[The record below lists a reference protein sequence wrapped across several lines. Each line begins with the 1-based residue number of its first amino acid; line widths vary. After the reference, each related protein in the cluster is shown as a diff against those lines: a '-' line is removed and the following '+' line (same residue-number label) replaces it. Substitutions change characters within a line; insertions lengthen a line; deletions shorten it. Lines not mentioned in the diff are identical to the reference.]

1 MAADFSVPVSFAGY
15 VSAAYTLAAVI
26 SGIGAFFWIG
36 GVEKQRFLML
46 NVTLLGVTTLLI
58 ATTQQFYWLLA
69 LRLLAGLLGGTT
81 MGVGIGLLL
90 NAAPAALHG
99 RMLATVIAS
108 FSLVSI
114 VGMPGMLYLCE
125 VASWRVALAAIG
137 GLCLLAAVLVALFV
151 PRDAPQ
157 PQAAA
162 PVTLDRRLLLFAAAA
177 GLTQFSPMLL
187 IPVLAPLLTQR
198 LQVVDAHLSWLFF
211 IGGVAGYLATVLA
224 GRWLQRFGAVT
235 LTVGATL
242 LLLGSLW
249 LVARGGDGRVSRG
262 GLCAAGGDLFPEHA
276 LAGQS
281 ATRRL
286 RRTANRPDTPERHG
300 GLLAL
305 LHAAERRPHPAQ
317 FATSVMAVRAECRR
331 RRTAQR
337 LAAGAAVSARRLINH
352 LTIHIGAINV
362 AIVSQGH
369 QHEPLLRRRGAVG
382 VAQLLQRRDRRI
394 EHHEI
399 RLFADVEV
407 ADFVVQRQRAG
418 TAQGGM
424 IERFYGGEPVMLQL
438 ADLVRLTQRA

>member
-1 MAADFSVPVSFAGY
+1 MTPTRKLTAIALVIAFIQFTNALEYMVFNPIFLYMAADFSVPVSYAGY

-26 SGIGAFFWIG
+26 SGIGAFYWIG
-36 GVEKQRFLML
+36 GVKKRRFLL
-46 NVTLLGVTTLLI
+46 FNVALLGVTTLLI
-58 ATTQQFYWLLA
+58 AATRQFYWLLA

-114 VGMPGMLYLCE
+114 IGMPGMLYLCE
-125 VASWRVALAAIG
+125 VANWRVALAAIG

-162 PVTLDRRLLLFAAAA
+162 PVTLDRRLLLFASAA

-198 LQVVDAHLSWLFF
+198 LQVADAHLAWLFL

-235 LTVGATL
+235 LTVSATL

-249 LVARGGDGRVSRG
+249 LAACGGDRG
-262 GLCAAGGDLFPEHA
+262 ELFMIA
-276 LAGQS
+276 
-281 ATRRL
+281 
-286 RRTANRPDTPERHG
+286 
-300 GLLAL
+300 
-305 LHAAERRPHPAQ
+305 
-317 FATSVMAVRAECRR
+317 F
-331 RRTAQR
+331 
-337 LAAGAAVSARRLINH
+337 LAAAYARL
-352 LTIHIGAINV
+352 V
-362 AIVSQGH
+362 AISSLSMRW
-369 QHEPLLRRRGAVG
+369 P
-382 VAQLLQRRDRRI
+382 DN
-394 EHHEI
+394 
-399 RLFADVEV
+399 
-407 ADFVVQRQRAG
+407 RQRAAFG
-418 TAQGGM
+418 TLQTALIHLSATVAFLLSSALLSGGLT
-424 IERFYGGEPVMLQL
+424 PLDLQ
-438 ADLVRLTQRA
+438 RLLWLCALSAVVAAPLSVWLQARLRQRAA

>member
-1 MAADFSVPVSFAGY
+1 MTPTRKLTAIALVIAFIQFTNALEYMAFNPIFLYMAADFSVPVSFAGY

-249 LVARGGDGRVSRG
+249 LVARGGDRG
-262 GLCAAGGDLFPEHA
+262 ELFMVA
-276 LAGQS
+276 
-281 ATRRL
+281 
-286 RRTANRPDTPERHG
+286 
-300 GLLAL
+300 
-305 LHAAERRPHPAQ
+305 
-317 FATSVMAVRAECRR
+317 F
-331 RRTAQR
+331 
-337 LAAGAAVSARRLINH
+337 LAAAYARL
-352 LTIHIGAINV
+352 V
-362 AIVSQGH
+362 AISSLSMRW
-369 QHEPLLRRRGAVG
+369 P
-382 VAQLLQRRDRRI
+382 DN
-394 EHHEI
+394 
-399 RLFADVEV
+399 
-407 ADFVVQRQRAG
+407 RQRAAFG
-418 TAQGGM
+418 VLQTALIHLSATVAFLLSSTLLSGGLT
-424 IERFYGGEPVMLQL
+424 PLSLQ
-438 ADLVRLTQRA
+438 RLLWLCTLSAVAVAPLSVWLQARLCQRDAS

>member
-1 MAADFSVPVSFAGY
+1 MTPTRKLTAIALVIAFIQFTNALEYMVFNPIFLYMAADFSVPVSYAGY

-46 NVTLLGVTTLLI
+46 NITLLGVTTLLI

-198 LQVVDAHLSWLFF
+198 LQVADAHLSWLFL

-249 LVARGGDGRVSRG
+249 LAARGGDRG
-262 GLCAAGGDLFPEHA
+262 ELFMVA
-276 LAGQS
+276 
-281 ATRRL
+281 
-286 RRTANRPDTPERHG
+286 
-300 GLLAL
+300 
-305 LHAAERRPHPAQ
+305 
-317 FATSVMAVRAECRR
+317 F
-331 RRTAQR
+331 
-337 LAAGAAVSARRLINH
+337 LAAAYARL
-352 LTIHIGAINV
+352 V
-362 AIVSQGH
+362 AISSLSMRW
-369 QHEPLLRRRGAVG
+369 P
-382 VAQLLQRRDRRI
+382 DN
-394 EHHEI
+394 
-399 RLFADVEV
+399 
-407 ADFVVQRQRAG
+407 RQRAAFG
-418 TAQGGM
+418 VLQTALIHLSATVAFLLSSTLLSGGLT
-424 IERFYGGEPVMLQL
+424 PLSLQ
-438 ADLVRLTQRA
+438 RLLWLGALSAVAVAPLSVWLQARLRQRDAS

>member
-1 MAADFSVPVSFAGY
+1 MLMTPTRKLTAIALVIAFIQFTNALEYMVFNPIFLYMAADFSVPVSYAGY

-249 LVARGGDGRVSRG
+249 LAARGGDRG
-262 GLCAAGGDLFPEHA
+262 ELFMVA
-276 LAGQS
+276 
-281 ATRRL
+281 
-286 RRTANRPDTPERHG
+286 
-300 GLLAL
+300 
-305 LHAAERRPHPAQ
+305 
-317 FATSVMAVRAECRR
+317 F
-331 RRTAQR
+331 
-337 LAAGAAVSARRLINH
+337 LAAAYARL
-352 LTIHIGAINV
+352 V
-362 AIVSQGH
+362 AISSLSMRW
-369 QHEPLLRRRGAVG
+369 P
-382 VAQLLQRRDRRI
+382 DN
-394 EHHEI
+394 
-399 RLFADVEV
+399 
-407 ADFVVQRQRAG
+407 RQRAAFG
-418 TAQGGM
+418 VLQTALIHLSATVAFLLSSTLLSGGLT
-424 IERFYGGEPVMLQL
+424 PLSLQ
-438 ADLVRLTQRA
+438 RLLWLCTLSAVAVAPLSVWLQARLRQRDAS

>member
-1 MAADFSVPVSFAGY
+1 MTPTRKLTAIALVIAFIQFTNALEYMVFNPIFIYMAGDFSVPVSFAGY

-36 GVEKQRFLML
+36 GVEKRHFLML

-125 VASWRVALAAIG
+125 VASWRAALAAIG

-151 PRDAPQ
+151 PKDAPQ

-162 PVTLDRRLLLFAAAA
+162 PVTLDRRLLLFASAA

-198 LQVVDAHLSWLFF
+198 LQVANAHLSWLFL

-224 GRWLQRFGAVT
+224 GRWLQRVGAVT

-249 LVARGGDGRVSRG
+249 LAARGGDRG
-262 GLCAAGGDLFPEHA
+262 ELFMVA
-276 LAGQS
+276 
-281 ATRRL
+281 
-286 RRTANRPDTPERHG
+286 
-300 GLLAL
+300 
-305 LHAAERRPHPAQ
+305 
-317 FATSVMAVRAECRR
+317 F
-331 RRTAQR
+331 
-337 LAAGAAVSARRLINH
+337 LAAAYARL
-352 LTIHIGAINV
+352 V
-362 AIVSQGH
+362 AISSLSMRW
-369 QHEPLLRRRGAVG
+369 P
-382 VAQLLQRRDRRI
+382 DN
-394 EHHEI
+394 
-399 RLFADVEV
+399 
-407 ADFVVQRQRAG
+407 RQRAAFG
-418 TAQGGM
+418 TLQTALIHLSATVAFLLSSTLLSGGLT
-424 IERFYGGEPVMLQL
+424 PLSLQHL
-438 ADLVRLTQRA
+438 LWLCALSAIAVAPLSVWLQARLRQRDAS

>member
-1 MAADFSVPVSFAGY
+1 MTPTRKLTAIALVIAFIQFTNALEYMVFNPIFLYMAADFSVPVSYAGY

-26 SGIGAFFWIG
+26 SGIGAFYWIG
-36 GVEKQRFLML
+36 GVEKRRFLLL
-46 NVTLLGVTTLLI
+46 NVALLGVTTLLI
-58 ATTQQFYWLLA
+58 AATQQFYLLLA

-125 VASWRVALAAIG
+125 VASWRAALVTIG

-162 PVTLDRRLLLFAAAA
+162 PAALDRRLLLFASAA

-198 LQVVDAHLSWLFF
+198 LQVADAHLSWLFL

-224 GRWLQRFGAVT
+224 GRWLQRVGAVT
-235 LTVGATL
+235 LTVSATL

-249 LVARGGDGRVSRG
+249 LAARGGD
-262 GLCAAGGDLFPEHA
+262 
-276 LAGQS
+276 
-281 ATRRL
+281 
-286 RRTANRPDTPERHG
+286 
-300 GLLAL
+300 
-305 LHAAERRPHPAQ
+305 
-317 FATSVMAVRAECRR
+317 RAELFMV
-331 RRTAQR
+331 TF
-337 LAAGAAVSARRLINH
+337 LAAAYARL
-352 LTIHIGAINV
+352 V
-362 AIVSQGH
+362 AISSLSMRW
-369 QHEPLLRRRGAVG
+369 P
-382 VAQLLQRRDRRI
+382 DN
-394 EHHEI
+394 
-399 RLFADVEV
+399 
-407 ADFVVQRQRAG
+407 RQRAAFG
-418 TAQGGM
+418 TLQTALIHLSATVAFLLSSALLSGGLTP
-424 IERFYGGEPVMLQL
+424 RSLQ
-438 ADLVRLTQRA
+438 RLLWLCALSAVAVAVAPLSVWLQARLRQRGAS

>member
-1 MAADFSVPVSFAGY
+1 MTPTRKLTAIALVIAFIQFTNALEYMVFNPIFLYMAADFSVPVSFAGY

-26 SGIGAFFWIG
+26 SGLGAFVWIG
-36 GVEKQRFLML
+36 GVEKQRFLLL

-125 VASWRVALAAIG
+125 VASWRAALVTIG

-157 PQAAA
+157 PRAAA
-162 PVTLDRRLLLFAAAA
+162 SVALDRRLLLFAAAA

-198 LQVVDAHLSWLFF
+198 LQVADAHLSWLFL

-249 LVARGGDGRVSRG
+249 LAARGGDRG
-262 GLCAAGGDLFPEHA
+262 ELFMVA
-276 LAGQS
+276 
-281 ATRRL
+281 
-286 RRTANRPDTPERHG
+286 
-300 GLLAL
+300 
-305 LHAAERRPHPAQ
+305 
-317 FATSVMAVRAECRR
+317 F
-331 RRTAQR
+331 
-337 LAAGAAVSARRLINH
+337 LAAAYARL
-352 LTIHIGAINV
+352 V
-362 AIVSQGH
+362 AISSLSMRW
-369 QHEPLLRRRGAVG
+369 P
-382 VAQLLQRRDRRI
+382 DN
-394 EHHEI
+394 
-399 RLFADVEV
+399 
-407 ADFVVQRQRAG
+407 RQRAAFG
-418 TAQGGM
+418 VLQTALIHLSATVAFLLSSALLSGGLTP
-424 IERFYGGEPVMLQL
+424 YSLQ
-438 ADLVRLTQRA
+438 RLLWLCALSAVAVAPLSVWLQARLRQRDAS

>member
-1 MAADFSVPVSFAGY
+1 MLMTPTRKLTAIALVIAFIQFTNALEYMVFNPIFLYMAADFSVPVSYAGY

-46 NVTLLGVTTLLI
+46 NVTLLAVTTLLI

-125 VASWRVALAAIG
+125 VASWHVALAAIG

-162 PVTLDRRLLLFAAAA
+162 PVTLDRRLLLFAATA

-249 LVARGGDGRVSRG
+249 LAARGGDRG
-262 GLCAAGGDLFPEHA
+262 ELFMVA
-276 LAGQS
+276 
-281 ATRRL
+281 
-286 RRTANRPDTPERHG
+286 
-300 GLLAL
+300 
-305 LHAAERRPHPAQ
+305 
-317 FATSVMAVRAECRR
+317 F
-331 RRTAQR
+331 
-337 LAAGAAVSARRLINH
+337 LAAAYARL
-352 LTIHIGAINV
+352 V
-362 AIVSQGH
+362 AISSLSMRW
-369 QHEPLLRRRGAVG
+369 P
-382 VAQLLQRRDRRI
+382 DN
-394 EHHEI
+394 
-399 RLFADVEV
+399 
-407 ADFVVQRQRAG
+407 RQRAAFG
-418 TAQGGM
+418 VLQTALIHLSATVAFLLSSTLLSGGLT
-424 IERFYGGEPVMLQL
+424 PLSLQ
-438 ADLVRLTQRA
+438 RLLWLCTLSAVAVAPLSVWLQARLRQRDAS

>member
-1 MAADFSVPVSFAGY
+1 MTPARKLTAIALVIAFIQFTNALEYMVFNPIFIYMAGDFSVPVSFAGY

-36 GVEKQRFLML
+36 GVEKRHFLML

-125 VASWRVALAAIG
+125 VASWRAALAAIG

-151 PRDAPQ
+151 PKDAPQ

-162 PVTLDRRLLLFAAAA
+162 PVTLDRRLLLFASAA

-198 LQVVDAHLSWLFF
+198 LQVANAHLSWLFL

-224 GRWLQRFGAVT
+224 GRWLQR
-235 LTVGATL
+235 VGATL

-249 LVARGGDGRVSRG
+249 LAARGGDRG
-262 GLCAAGGDLFPEHA
+262 ELFMVA
-276 LAGQS
+276 
-281 ATRRL
+281 
-286 RRTANRPDTPERHG
+286 
-300 GLLAL
+300 
-305 LHAAERRPHPAQ
+305 
-317 FATSVMAVRAECRR
+317 F
-331 RRTAQR
+331 
-337 LAAGAAVSARRLINH
+337 LAAAYARL
-352 LTIHIGAINV
+352 V
-362 AIVSQGH
+362 AISSLSMRW
-369 QHEPLLRRRGAVG
+369 P
-382 VAQLLQRRDRRI
+382 DN
-394 EHHEI
+394 
-399 RLFADVEV
+399 
-407 ADFVVQRQRAG
+407 RQRAAFG
-418 TAQGGM
+418 TLQTALIHLSATVAFLLSSTLLSGGLT
-424 IERFYGGEPVMLQL
+424 PLSLQ
-438 ADLVRLTQRA
+438 RLLWLCALSAIAVAPLSVWLQARLRQRDAS

>member
-1 MAADFSVPVSFAGY
+1 MTPTRKLTAIALVIAFIQFTNALEYMVFNPIFLYMAADFSVPVSYAGY

-46 NVTLLGVTTLLI
+46 NITLLGVTTLLI

-162 PVTLDRRLLLFAAAA
+162 PVTLDRRLLLFASAA

-198 LQVVDAHLSWLFF
+198 LQVVDAYLSWLFF

-249 LVARGGDGRVSRG
+249 LAARGGDRG
-262 GLCAAGGDLFPEHA
+262 ELFMVA
-276 LAGQS
+276 
-281 ATRRL
+281 
-286 RRTANRPDTPERHG
+286 
-300 GLLAL
+300 
-305 LHAAERRPHPAQ
+305 
-317 FATSVMAVRAECRR
+317 F
-331 RRTAQR
+331 
-337 LAAGAAVSARRLINH
+337 LAAAYARL
-352 LTIHIGAINV
+352 V
-362 AIVSQGH
+362 AISSLSMRW
-369 QHEPLLRRRGAVG
+369 P
-382 VAQLLQRRDRRI
+382 DN
-394 EHHEI
+394 
-399 RLFADVEV
+399 
-407 ADFVVQRQRAG
+407 RQRAAFG
-418 TAQGGM
+418 VLQTALIHLSATVAFLLSSTLLSGGLT
-424 IERFYGGEPVMLQL
+424 PLSLQ
-438 ADLVRLTQRA
+438 RLLWLGALSAVAVAPLSVWLQARLRQRDAS

>member
-1 MAADFSVPVSFAGY
+1 MTPTRKLTAIALVIAFIQFTNALEYMVFNPIFLYMTADFSVPVSYAGY

-26 SGIGAFFWIG
+26 SGIGAFYWIG
-36 GVEKQRFLML
+36 GVEKRRFLLL
-46 NVTLLGVTTLLI
+46 NVALLGVTTLLI
-58 ATTQQFYWLLA
+58 AATRQFYWLLA

-125 VASWRVALAAIG
+125 VANWRVALVAIG

-162 PVTLDRRLLLFAAAA
+162 PVTLDRRLLLFASAA

-198 LQVVDAHLSWLFF
+198 LQVADAHLAWLFL

-235 LTVGATL
+235 LTVSATL

-249 LVARGGDGRVSRG
+249 LAACGGDRG
-262 GLCAAGGDLFPEHA
+262 ELFMIA
-276 LAGQS
+276 
-281 ATRRL
+281 
-286 RRTANRPDTPERHG
+286 
-300 GLLAL
+300 
-305 LHAAERRPHPAQ
+305 
-317 FATSVMAVRAECRR
+317 F
-331 RRTAQR
+331 
-337 LAAGAAVSARRLINH
+337 LAAAYARL
-352 LTIHIGAINV
+352 V
-362 AIVSQGH
+362 AISSLSMRWPDH
-369 QHEPLLRRRGAVG
+369 
-382 VAQLLQRRDRRI
+382 
-394 EHHEI
+394 
-399 RLFADVEV
+399 
-407 ADFVVQRQRAG
+407 RQRAAFG
-418 TAQGGM
+418 TLQTALIHLSATAAFLLSSALLSGGLTPL
-424 IERFYGGEPVMLQL
+424 GLQ
-438 ADLVRLTQRA
+438 RLLWLCALSAVAVAPLSVWLQARLRQRAA

>member
-1 MAADFSVPVSFAGY
+1 MLMTPTRKLTAIALVIAFIQFTNALEYMVFNPIFLYMAADFSVPVSYAGY

-46 NVTLLGVTTLLI
+46 NVTLLAVTTLLI

-125 VASWRVALAAIG
+125 VASWHVALAAIG

-249 LVARGGDGRVSRG
+249 LAARGGDRG
-262 GLCAAGGDLFPEHA
+262 ELFMVA
-276 LAGQS
+276 
-281 ATRRL
+281 
-286 RRTANRPDTPERHG
+286 
-300 GLLAL
+300 
-305 LHAAERRPHPAQ
+305 
-317 FATSVMAVRAECRR
+317 F
-331 RRTAQR
+331 
-337 LAAGAAVSARRLINH
+337 LAAAYARL
-352 LTIHIGAINV
+352 V
-362 AIVSQGH
+362 AISSLSMRW
-369 QHEPLLRRRGAVG
+369 P
-382 VAQLLQRRDRRI
+382 DN
-394 EHHEI
+394 
-399 RLFADVEV
+399 
-407 ADFVVQRQRAG
+407 RQRAAFG
-418 TAQGGM
+418 VLQTALIHLSATVAFLLSSTLLSGGLT
-424 IERFYGGEPVMLQL
+424 PLSLQ
-438 ADLVRLTQRA
+438 RLLWLCTLSAVAVAPLSVWLQARLRQRDAS

>member
-1 MAADFSVPVSFAGY
+1 MLMTPTRKLTAIALVIAFIQFTNALEYMVFNPIFLYMAADFSVPVSYAGY

-46 NVTLLGVTTLLI
+46 NITLLGVTTLLI

-198 LQVVDAHLSWLFF
+198 LQVADAHLSWLFF

-249 LVARGGDGRVSRG
+249 LAARGGDRG
-262 GLCAAGGDLFPEHA
+262 ELFMVA
-276 LAGQS
+276 
-281 ATRRL
+281 
-286 RRTANRPDTPERHG
+286 
-300 GLLAL
+300 
-305 LHAAERRPHPAQ
+305 
-317 FATSVMAVRAECRR
+317 F
-331 RRTAQR
+331 
-337 LAAGAAVSARRLINH
+337 LAAAYARL
-352 LTIHIGAINV
+352 V
-362 AIVSQGH
+362 AISSLSMRW
-369 QHEPLLRRRGAVG
+369 P
-382 VAQLLQRRDRRI
+382 DN
-394 EHHEI
+394 
-399 RLFADVEV
+399 
-407 ADFVVQRQRAG
+407 RQRAAFG
-418 TAQGGM
+418 VLQTALIHLSATVAFLLSSTLLSGGLT
-424 IERFYGGEPVMLQL
+424 PLSLQ
-438 ADLVRLTQRA
+438 RLLWLCTLSAVAVAPLSVWLQARLRQRDAS

>member
-1 MAADFSVPVSFAGY
+1 MLMTPTRKLTAIALVIAFIQFTNALEYMVFNPIFLYMAADFSVPVSFAGY

-26 SGIGAFFWIG
+26 SGLGAFFWIG
-36 GVEKQRFLML
+36 GVEKRRFLLL

-125 VASWRVALAAIG
+125 VASWRAALVTIG

-157 PQAAA
+157 PRAAA
-162 PVTLDRRLLLFAAAA
+162 PVALDRRLLLFAAAA

-198 LQVVDAHLSWLFF
+198 LQVADAHLSWLFL

-249 LVARGGDGRVSRG
+249 LAARGGDRG
-262 GLCAAGGDLFPEHA
+262 ELFMVA
-276 LAGQS
+276 
-281 ATRRL
+281 
-286 RRTANRPDTPERHG
+286 
-300 GLLAL
+300 
-305 LHAAERRPHPAQ
+305 
-317 FATSVMAVRAECRR
+317 F
-331 RRTAQR
+331 
-337 LAAGAAVSARRLINH
+337 LAAAYARL
-352 LTIHIGAINV
+352 V
-362 AIVSQGH
+362 AISSLSMRW
-369 QHEPLLRRRGAVG
+369 P
-382 VAQLLQRRDRRI
+382 DN
-394 EHHEI
+394 
-399 RLFADVEV
+399 
-407 ADFVVQRQRAG
+407 RQRAAFG
-418 TAQGGM
+418 VLQTALIHLSATVAFLLSSALLSGGLTP
-424 IERFYGGEPVMLQL
+424 YSLQ
-438 ADLVRLTQRA
+438 RLLWLCALSAVAVAPLSVWLQARLRQRDAS

>member
-1 MAADFSVPVSFAGY
+1 MTPTRKLTAIALVIAFIQFTNALEYMVFNPIFLYMAADFSVPVSYAGY

-46 NVTLLGVTTLLI
+46 NVTLLAVTTLLI

-125 VASWRVALAAIG
+125 VASWHVALAAIG

-162 PVTLDRRLLLFAAAA
+162 PVTLDRRLLLFAATA

-249 LVARGGDGRVSRG
+249 LAARGGDRG
-262 GLCAAGGDLFPEHA
+262 ELFMVA
-276 LAGQS
+276 
-281 ATRRL
+281 
-286 RRTANRPDTPERHG
+286 
-300 GLLAL
+300 
-305 LHAAERRPHPAQ
+305 
-317 FATSVMAVRAECRR
+317 F
-331 RRTAQR
+331 
-337 LAAGAAVSARRLINH
+337 LAAAYARL
-352 LTIHIGAINV
+352 V
-362 AIVSQGH
+362 AISSLSMRW
-369 QHEPLLRRRGAVG
+369 P
-382 VAQLLQRRDRRI
+382 DN
-394 EHHEI
+394 
-399 RLFADVEV
+399 
-407 ADFVVQRQRAG
+407 RQRAAFG
-418 TAQGGM
+418 VLQTALIHLSATVAFLLSSTLLSGGLT
-424 IERFYGGEPVMLQL
+424 PLSLQ
-438 ADLVRLTQRA
+438 RLLWLCTLSAVAVAPLSVWLQARLRQRDAS

>member
-1 MAADFSVPVSFAGY
+1 MTPTRKLTAIALVIAFIQFTNALEYMVFNPIFLYMAADFSVPVSYAGY

-46 NVTLLGVTTLLI
+46 NITLLGVTTLLI

-198 LQVVDAHLSWLFF
+198 LQVADAHLSWLFF

-249 LVARGGDGRVSRG
+249 LAARGGDRG
-262 GLCAAGGDLFPEHA
+262 ELFMVA
-276 LAGQS
+276 
-281 ATRRL
+281 
-286 RRTANRPDTPERHG
+286 
-300 GLLAL
+300 
-305 LHAAERRPHPAQ
+305 
-317 FATSVMAVRAECRR
+317 F
-331 RRTAQR
+331 
-337 LAAGAAVSARRLINH
+337 LAAAYARL
-352 LTIHIGAINV
+352 V
-362 AIVSQGH
+362 AISSLSMRW
-369 QHEPLLRRRGAVG
+369 P
-382 VAQLLQRRDRRI
+382 DN
-394 EHHEI
+394 
-399 RLFADVEV
+399 
-407 ADFVVQRQRAG
+407 RQRAAFG
-418 TAQGGM
+418 VLQTALIHLSATVAFLLSSTLLSGGLT
-424 IERFYGGEPVMLQL
+424 PLSLQ
-438 ADLVRLTQRA
+438 RLLWLCTLSAVAVAPLSVWLQARLRQRDAS

>member
-1 MAADFSVPVSFAGY
+1 MTPTRKLTAIALVIAFIQFTNALEYMVFNPIFLYMAADFSVPVSYAGY

-249 LVARGGDGRVSRG
+249 LAARGGDRG
-262 GLCAAGGDLFPEHA
+262 ELFMVA
-276 LAGQS
+276 
-281 ATRRL
+281 
-286 RRTANRPDTPERHG
+286 
-300 GLLAL
+300 
-305 LHAAERRPHPAQ
+305 
-317 FATSVMAVRAECRR
+317 F
-331 RRTAQR
+331 
-337 LAAGAAVSARRLINH
+337 LAAAYARL
-352 LTIHIGAINV
+352 V
-362 AIVSQGH
+362 AISSLSMRW
-369 QHEPLLRRRGAVG
+369 P
-382 VAQLLQRRDRRI
+382 DN
-394 EHHEI
+394 
-399 RLFADVEV
+399 
-407 ADFVVQRQRAG
+407 RQRAAFG
-418 TAQGGM
+418 VLQTALIHLSATVAFLLSSTLLSGGLT
-424 IERFYGGEPVMLQL
+424 PLSLQ
-438 ADLVRLTQRA
+438 RLLWLCTLSAVAVAPLSVWLQARLRQRDAS

>member
-1 MAADFSVPVSFAGY
+1 MTPTRKLTAIALVIAFIQFTNALEYMVFNPIFLYMAADFSVPVSFAGY

-46 NVTLLGVTTLLI
+46 NVTLLAVTTLLI

-162 PVTLDRRLLLFAAAA
+162 PVTLDRRLLLFASAA

-198 LQVVDAHLSWLFF
+198 LQVVDAYLSWLFF

-249 LVARGGDGRVSRG
+249 LAARGGDRG
-262 GLCAAGGDLFPEHA
+262 ELFMVA
-276 LAGQS
+276 
-281 ATRRL
+281 
-286 RRTANRPDTPERHG
+286 
-300 GLLAL
+300 
-305 LHAAERRPHPAQ
+305 
-317 FATSVMAVRAECRR
+317 F
-331 RRTAQR
+331 
-337 LAAGAAVSARRLINH
+337 LAAAYARL
-352 LTIHIGAINV
+352 V
-362 AIVSQGH
+362 AISSLSMRW
-369 QHEPLLRRRGAVG
+369 P
-382 VAQLLQRRDRRI
+382 DN
-394 EHHEI
+394 
-399 RLFADVEV
+399 
-407 ADFVVQRQRAG
+407 RQRAAFG
-418 TAQGGM
+418 VLQTALIHLSATVAFLLSSTLLSGGLT
-424 IERFYGGEPVMLQL
+424 PLSLQ
-438 ADLVRLTQRA
+438 RLLWLGALSAVAVAPLSVWLQARLRQRDAS

>member
-1 MAADFSVPVSFAGY
+1 MTPTRKLTAIALVIAFIQFTNALEYMVFNPIFLYMAADFSVPVSYAGY

-26 SGIGAFFWIG
+26 SGIGAFYWIG
-36 GVEKQRFLML
+36 GVEKRRFLLL
-46 NVTLLGVTTLLI
+46 NVALLGVTTLLI
-58 ATTQQFYWLLA
+58 AATQQFYLLLA

-125 VASWRVALAAIG
+125 VASWRAALVTIG

-162 PVTLDRRLLLFAAAA
+162 PAALDRRLLLFASAA

-198 LQVVDAHLSWLFF
+198 LQVADAHLSWLFL

-224 GRWLQRFGAVT
+224 GRWLQRVGAVT
-235 LTVGATL
+235 LTVSATL

-249 LVARGGDGRVSRG
+249 LAARGGD
-262 GLCAAGGDLFPEHA
+262 
-276 LAGQS
+276 
-281 ATRRL
+281 
-286 RRTANRPDTPERHG
+286 
-300 GLLAL
+300 
-305 LHAAERRPHPAQ
+305 
-317 FATSVMAVRAECRR
+317 RAELFMV
-331 RRTAQR
+331 TF
-337 LAAGAAVSARRLINH
+337 LAAAYARL
-352 LTIHIGAINV
+352 V
-362 AIVSQGH
+362 AISSLSMRW
-369 QHEPLLRRRGAVG
+369 P
-382 VAQLLQRRDRRI
+382 DN
-394 EHHEI
+394 
-399 RLFADVEV
+399 
-407 ADFVVQRQRAG
+407 RQRAAFG
-418 TAQGGM
+418 TLQTALIHLSATVAFLLSSALLSGGLTP
-424 IERFYGGEPVMLQL
+424 RSLQ
-438 ADLVRLTQRA
+438 RLLWLCALSAVAVAPLSVWLQARLRQRGAS

>member
-1 MAADFSVPVSFAGY
+1 MTPTRKLTAIALVIAFIQFTNALEYMVFNPIFLYMAADFSVPVSFAGY

-249 LVARGGDGRVSRG
+249 LAARGGDRG
-262 GLCAAGGDLFPEHA
+262 ELFMVA
-276 LAGQS
+276 
-281 ATRRL
+281 
-286 RRTANRPDTPERHG
+286 
-300 GLLAL
+300 
-305 LHAAERRPHPAQ
+305 
-317 FATSVMAVRAECRR
+317 F
-331 RRTAQR
+331 
-337 LAAGAAVSARRLINH
+337 LAAAYARL
-352 LTIHIGAINV
+352 V
-362 AIVSQGH
+362 AISSLSMRW
-369 QHEPLLRRRGAVG
+369 P
-382 VAQLLQRRDRRI
+382 DN
-394 EHHEI
+394 
-399 RLFADVEV
+399 
-407 ADFVVQRQRAG
+407 RQRAAFG
-418 TAQGGM
+418 VLQTALIHLSATVAFLLSSTLLSGGLT
-424 IERFYGGEPVMLQL
+424 PLSLQ
-438 ADLVRLTQRA
+438 RLLWLGALSAVAVAPLSVWLQARLCQRDAS

>member
-1 MAADFSVPVSFAGY
+1 MLMTPTRKLTAIALVIAFIQFTNALEYMVFNPIFLYMAADFSVPVSYAGY

-46 NVTLLGVTTLLI
+46 NITLLGMTTLLI

-249 LVARGGDGRVSRG
+249 LAAHGGDRG
-262 GLCAAGGDLFPEHA
+262 ELFMVA
-276 LAGQS
+276 
-281 ATRRL
+281 
-286 RRTANRPDTPERHG
+286 
-300 GLLAL
+300 
-305 LHAAERRPHPAQ
+305 
-317 FATSVMAVRAECRR
+317 F
-331 RRTAQR
+331 
-337 LAAGAAVSARRLINH
+337 LAAAYARL
-352 LTIHIGAINV
+352 V
-362 AIVSQGH
+362 AISSLSMRW
-369 QHEPLLRRRGAVG
+369 P
-382 VAQLLQRRDRRI
+382 DN
-394 EHHEI
+394 
-399 RLFADVEV
+399 
-407 ADFVVQRQRAG
+407 RQRAAFG
-418 TAQGGM
+418 VLQTALIHLSATVAFLLSSTLLSGGLT
-424 IERFYGGEPVMLQL
+424 PLSLQ
-438 ADLVRLTQRA
+438 RLLWLCTLSAVAVAPLSVWLQARLRQRDAS

>member
-1 MAADFSVPVSFAGY
+1 MTPARKLTAIALVIAFIQFTNALEYMVFNPIFIYMAGDFSVPVSFAGY

-36 GVEKQRFLML
+36 GVEKRRFLML

-125 VASWRVALAAIG
+125 VASWRAALAAIG

-151 PRDAPQ
+151 PKDAPQ
-157 PQAAA
+157 SQAAA
-162 PVTLDRRLLLFAAAA
+162 PVTLDRRLLLFASAA

-198 LQVVDAHLSWLFF
+198 LQVADAHLSWLFL

-224 GRWLQRFGAVT
+224 GRWLQHVGAVT

-249 LVARGGDGRVSRG
+249 LAARGGDRG
-262 GLCAAGGDLFPEHA
+262 ELFMVA
-276 LAGQS
+276 
-281 ATRRL
+281 
-286 RRTANRPDTPERHG
+286 
-300 GLLAL
+300 
-305 LHAAERRPHPAQ
+305 
-317 FATSVMAVRAECRR
+317 F
-331 RRTAQR
+331 
-337 LAAGAAVSARRLINH
+337 LAAAYARL
-352 LTIHIGAINV
+352 V
-362 AIVSQGH
+362 AISSLSMRW
-369 QHEPLLRRRGAVG
+369 P
-382 VAQLLQRRDRRI
+382 DN
-394 EHHEI
+394 
-399 RLFADVEV
+399 
-407 ADFVVQRQRAG
+407 RQRAAFG
-418 TAQGGM
+418 TLQTALIHLSATVAFLLSSTLLSGGLT
-424 IERFYGGEPVMLQL
+424 PLSLQHL
-438 ADLVRLTQRA
+438 LWLCALSAIAVAPLSVWLQARLRQRDAS

>member
-1 MAADFSVPVSFAGY
+1 MLMTPTRKLTAIALVIAFIQFTNALEYMVFNPIFLYMAADFSVPVSFAGY

-46 NVTLLGVTTLLI
+46 NVTLLAVTTLLI

-125 VASWRVALAAIG
+125 VASWHVALAAIG

-249 LVARGGDGRVSRG
+249 LAARGGDRG
-262 GLCAAGGDLFPEHA
+262 ELFMVA
-276 LAGQS
+276 
-281 ATRRL
+281 
-286 RRTANRPDTPERHG
+286 
-300 GLLAL
+300 
-305 LHAAERRPHPAQ
+305 
-317 FATSVMAVRAECRR
+317 F
-331 RRTAQR
+331 
-337 LAAGAAVSARRLINH
+337 LAAAYARL
-352 LTIHIGAINV
+352 V
-362 AIVSQGH
+362 AISSLSMRW
-369 QHEPLLRRRGAVG
+369 P
-382 VAQLLQRRDRRI
+382 DN
-394 EHHEI
+394 
-399 RLFADVEV
+399 
-407 ADFVVQRQRAG
+407 RQRAAFG
-418 TAQGGM
+418 VLQTALIHLSATVAFLLSSTLLSGGLT
-424 IERFYGGEPVMLQL
+424 PLSLQ
-438 ADLVRLTQRA
+438 RLLWLCTLSAVAVAPLSVWLQARLRQRDAS

>member
-1 MAADFSVPVSFAGY
+1 MTPTRKLTAIALVIAFIQFTNALEYMVFNPIFLYMAADFSVPVSFAGY

-36 GVEKQRFLML
+36 GVEKRRFLLL

-125 VASWRVALAAIG
+125 VASWRAALVTIG

-157 PQAAA
+157 PRAAT
-162 PVTLDRRLLLFAAAA
+162 PVALDRRLLLFAAAA

-198 LQVVDAHLSWLFF
+198 LQAADAHLPWLFL

-249 LVARGGDGRVSRG
+249 LAARGGDRG
-262 GLCAAGGDLFPEHA
+262 ELFMVA
-276 LAGQS
+276 
-281 ATRRL
+281 
-286 RRTANRPDTPERHG
+286 
-300 GLLAL
+300 
-305 LHAAERRPHPAQ
+305 
-317 FATSVMAVRAECRR
+317 F
-331 RRTAQR
+331 
-337 LAAGAAVSARRLINH
+337 LAAAYARL
-352 LTIHIGAINV
+352 V
-362 AIVSQGH
+362 AISSLSMRW
-369 QHEPLLRRRGAVG
+369 P
-382 VAQLLQRRDRRI
+382 D
-394 EHHEI
+394 
-399 RLFADVEV
+399 D
-407 ADFVVQRQRAG
+407 RQRAAFG
-418 TAQGGM
+418 VLQTALIHLSATAAFLLSSALLSSGLTP
-424 IERFYGGEPVMLQL
+424 FSLQ
-438 ADLVRLTQRA
+438 RLLWLCALSAIAVVPLSVWLQARLRQRGA

>member
-1 MAADFSVPVSFAGY
+1 
-15 VSAAYTLAAVI
+15 
-26 SGIGAFFWIG
+26 
-36 GVEKQRFLML
+36 ML

-198 LQVVDAHLSWLFF
+198 LQVADAHLSWLFL

-249 LVARGGDGRVSRG
+249 LAARGGDRG
-262 GLCAAGGDLFPEHA
+262 ELFMVA
-276 LAGQS
+276 
-281 ATRRL
+281 
-286 RRTANRPDTPERHG
+286 
-300 GLLAL
+300 
-305 LHAAERRPHPAQ
+305 
-317 FATSVMAVRAECRR
+317 F
-331 RRTAQR
+331 
-337 LAAGAAVSARRLINH
+337 LAAAYARL
-352 LTIHIGAINV
+352 V
-362 AIVSQGH
+362 AISSLSMRW
-369 QHEPLLRRRGAVG
+369 P
-382 VAQLLQRRDRRI
+382 DN
-394 EHHEI
+394 
-399 RLFADVEV
+399 
-407 ADFVVQRQRAG
+407 RQRAAFG
-418 TAQGGM
+418 VLQTALIHLSATVAFLLSSTLLSGGLT
-424 IERFYGGEPVMLQL
+424 PLSLQ
-438 ADLVRLTQRA
+438 RLLWLGALSAVAVAPLSVWLQARLRQRDAS

>member
-1 MAADFSVPVSFAGY
+1 MLMTPTRKLTAIALVIAFIQFTNALEYMAFNPIFLYMAADFSVPVSFAGY

-249 LVARGGDGRVSRG
+249 LVARGGDRG
-262 GLCAAGGDLFPEHA
+262 ELFMVA
-276 LAGQS
+276 
-281 ATRRL
+281 
-286 RRTANRPDTPERHG
+286 
-300 GLLAL
+300 
-305 LHAAERRPHPAQ
+305 
-317 FATSVMAVRAECRR
+317 F
-331 RRTAQR
+331 
-337 LAAGAAVSARRLINH
+337 LAAAYARL
-352 LTIHIGAINV
+352 V
-362 AIVSQGH
+362 AISSLSMRW
-369 QHEPLLRRRGAVG
+369 P
-382 VAQLLQRRDRRI
+382 DN
-394 EHHEI
+394 
-399 RLFADVEV
+399 
-407 ADFVVQRQRAG
+407 RQRAAFG
-418 TAQGGM
+418 VLQTALIHLSATVAFLLSSTLLSGGLT
-424 IERFYGGEPVMLQL
+424 PLSLQ
-438 ADLVRLTQRA
+438 RLLWLCTLSAVAVAPLSVWLQARLCQRDAS

>member
-1 MAADFSVPVSFAGY
+1 MTPARKLTAIALVIAFIQFTNALEYMVFNPIFLYMAADFSVPVSFAGY

-36 GVEKQRFLML
+36 GVEKRRFLLL

-58 ATTQQFYWLLA
+58 AATQQFYWLLA

-125 VASWRVALAAIG
+125 VASWRAALVTIG

-157 PQAAA
+157 PRATA
-162 PVTLDRRLLLFAAAA
+162 PVALDRRLLLFAAAA

-198 LQVVDAHLSWLFF
+198 LQVADAHLPWLFL

-224 GRWLQRFGAVT
+224 GRWLQRFGVVT
-235 LTVGATL
+235 LTMGAA
-242 LLLGSLW
+242 
-249 LVARGGDGRVSRG
+249 VAAGQPVAGGARWRSRRAVHGRVSRG
-262 GLCAAGGDLFPEHA
+262 GLCATGGDLLPEHA
-276 LAGQS
+276 LAGRS
-281 ATRRL
+281 AARRL
-286 RRTANRPDTPERHG
+286 WRTANRPDTPERHG
-300 GLLAL
+300 GLPAL
-305 LHAAERRPHPAQ
+305 LRVAEQRPHPA
-317 FATSVMAVRAECRR
+317 
-331 RRTAQR
+331 
-337 LAAGAAVSARRLINH
+337 
-352 LTIHIGAINV
+352 
-362 AIVSQGH
+362 
-369 QHEPLLRRRGAVG
+369 
-382 VAQLLQRRDRRI
+382 
-394 EHHEI
+394 
-399 RLFADVEV
+399 
-407 ADFVVQRQRAG
+407 
-418 TAQGGM
+418 
-424 IERFYGGEPVMLQL
+424 
-438 ADLVRLTQRA
+438 

>member
-1 MAADFSVPVSFAGY
+1 MTPTRKLTAIALVIAFIQFTNALEYMVFNPIFLYMAADFSVPVSYAGY

-26 SGIGAFFWIG
+26 SGIGAFYWIG
-36 GVEKQRFLML
+36 GVEKRRFLLL
-46 NVTLLGVTTLLI
+46 NVALLGVTTLLI
-58 ATTQQFYWLLA
+58 AATQQFYWLLA

-125 VASWRVALAAIG
+125 VASWRAALVTIG

-162 PVTLDRRLLLFAAAA
+162 PVTLDRRLLLFASAA

-198 LQVVDAHLSWLFF
+198 LQVADAHLSWLFL

-224 GRWLQRFGAVT
+224 GRWLQRVGAVT
-235 LTVGATL
+235 LTLGATL

-249 LVARGGDGRVSRG
+249 LAARGGD
-262 GLCAAGGDLFPEHA
+262 
-276 LAGQS
+276 
-281 ATRRL
+281 
-286 RRTANRPDTPERHG
+286 
-300 GLLAL
+300 
-305 LHAAERRPHPAQ
+305 
-317 FATSVMAVRAECRR
+317 RAELFMV
-331 RRTAQR
+331 TF
-337 LAAGAAVSARRLINH
+337 LAAAYARL
-352 LTIHIGAINV
+352 V
-362 AIVSQGH
+362 AISSLSMRW
-369 QHEPLLRRRGAVG
+369 P
-382 VAQLLQRRDRRI
+382 DN
-394 EHHEI
+394 
-399 RLFADVEV
+399 
-407 ADFVVQRQRAG
+407 RQRAAFG
-418 TAQGGM
+418 TLQTALIHLSATVAFLLSSALLSGGLTP
-424 IERFYGGEPVMLQL
+424 RSLQ
-438 ADLVRLTQRA
+438 RLLWLCALSAVAVSPLSVWLQARLRQRGA

>member
-1 MAADFSVPVSFAGY
+1 MTPTRKLTAIALVIAFIQFTNALEYMVFNPIFLYMAADFSVPVSYAGY

-26 SGIGAFFWIG
+26 SGIGAFYWIG
-36 GVEKQRFLML
+36 GVEKRRFLLL
-46 NVTLLGVTTLLI
+46 NVALLGVTTLLI
-58 ATTQQFYWLLA
+58 AATQQFYLLLA

-125 VASWRVALAAIG
+125 VASWRAALVTIG

-162 PVTLDRRLLLFAAAA
+162 PVTLDRRLLLFASAA

-198 LQVVDAHLSWLFF
+198 LQVADAHLSWLFL

-235 LTVGATL
+235 LTVSATL

-249 LVARGGDGRVSRG
+249 LAARGGD
-262 GLCAAGGDLFPEHA
+262 
-276 LAGQS
+276 
-281 ATRRL
+281 
-286 RRTANRPDTPERHG
+286 
-300 GLLAL
+300 
-305 LHAAERRPHPAQ
+305 
-317 FATSVMAVRAECRR
+317 RAELFMV
-331 RRTAQR
+331 TF
-337 LAAGAAVSARRLINH
+337 LAAAYARL
-352 LTIHIGAINV
+352 V
-362 AIVSQGH
+362 AISSLSMRW
-369 QHEPLLRRRGAVG
+369 P
-382 VAQLLQRRDRRI
+382 DN
-394 EHHEI
+394 
-399 RLFADVEV
+399 
-407 ADFVVQRQRAG
+407 RQRAAFG
-418 TAQGGM
+418 TLQTALIHLSATVAFLLSSALLSGGLTP
-424 IERFYGGEPVMLQL
+424 RSLQ
-438 ADLVRLTQRA
+438 RLLWLCALSAVAVSPLTVWLQARLRQRGA